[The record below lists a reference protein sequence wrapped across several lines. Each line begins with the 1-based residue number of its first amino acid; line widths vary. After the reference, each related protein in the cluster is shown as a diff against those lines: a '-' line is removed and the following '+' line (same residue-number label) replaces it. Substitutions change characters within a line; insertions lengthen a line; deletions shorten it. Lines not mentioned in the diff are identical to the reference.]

1 MKDIE
6 DARNKFMLLSQLVH
20 SRFKG
25 DLATLLSSNLQVQ
38 VLLPSV
44 STCAPSLP
52 GDPFVVF
59 SFARRAFGLQS
70 A

>member
-1 MKDIE
+1 
-6 DARNKFMLLSQLVH
+6 
-20 SRFKG
+20 
-25 DLATLLSSNLQVQ
+25 